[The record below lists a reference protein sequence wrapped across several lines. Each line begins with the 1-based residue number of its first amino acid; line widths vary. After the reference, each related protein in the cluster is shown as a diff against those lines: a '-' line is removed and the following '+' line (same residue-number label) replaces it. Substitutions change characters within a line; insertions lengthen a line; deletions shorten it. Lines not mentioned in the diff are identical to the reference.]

1 MLTGPLFKYLSGGLA
16 IALLIFIGLWK
27 MEQRRGDKFERRVTE
42 LTELRKSDRASY
54 EAAQREAKAKNE
66 AEVARIEARQKE
78 ITDNAKDS
86 YARDLAELRRL
97 RSQTRAPGSAPGRPG
112 VSVVPET
119 TGGADGAARVCVPES
134 DALRSAETELRLL
147 HLQRWL
153 REQTGVA
160 ARP

>member
-1 MLTGPLFKYLSGGLA
+1 MLTGPLFKYLAGGLA

-54 EAAQREAKAKNE
+54 EAAQREAKAKNL
-66 AEVARIEARQKE
+66 AEVRQIEERQKE

-97 RSQTRAPGSAPGRPG
+97 RSQTKAPGSKTSGPG

-119 TGGADGAARVCVPES
+119 TGGADGADP
-134 DALRSAETELRLL
+134 LRLPPEEL
-147 HLQRWL
+147 LRAQELELQLMHLQRWIQ
-153 REQTGVA
+153 EQAG
-160 ARP
+160 R

>member
-66 AEVARIEARQKE
+66 AEVRQIEERHEQ
-78 ITDNAKDS
+78 ISDRVRSD
-86 YARDLAELRRL
+86 YRRDLERL
-97 RSQTRAPGSAPGRPG
+97 RSQTKAPGSKTSGPG

-119 TGGADGAARVCVPES
+119 TGGADGADP
-134 DALRSAETELRLL
+134 LRLSPDQL
-147 HLQRWL
+147 LRAQELELQLKYLIEWVQR
-153 REQTGVA
+153 QSSVA
-160 ARP
+160 G